1 MDNLQIFEGH
11 RVEVFELDGQVLFN
25 PYHVGECLELVESSV
40 RNYLAKMN
48 EKQAIKVK
56 NSDVQDKDIRKLNN
70 AGEKFLTESGVYK
83 LVFKSHKPKAEKF
96 TDWVTD
102 EVLPAIHKT
111 GGYVADDDLFLK
123 TYFPYADETT
133 KQMFKSTLATV
144 RKQNE
149 VIENQ
154 RKEIVHK
161 KDVINGLVSNITLAE
176 KRQILN
182 RVVKYGHVNY
192 RERWAALYR
201 EFENKYHMDLQY
213 RFDKYNKT
221 NKPKCKNKLE
231 YIDRVMGKIPE
242 LYEIATKLY
251 ENDVKALVEEMY
263 GIAG

>member
-1 MDNLQIFEGH
+1 
-11 RVEVFELDGQVLFN
+11 
-25 PYHVGECLELVESSV
+25 
-40 RNYLAKMN
+40 
-48 EKQAIKVK
+48 
-56 NSDVQDKDIRKLNN
+56 
-70 AGEKFLTESGVYK
+70 
-83 LVFKSHKPKAEKF
+83 
-96 TDWVTD
+96 
-102 EVLPAIHKT
+102 
-111 GGYVADDDLFLK
+111 
-123 TYFPYADETT
+123 
-133 KQMFKSTLATV
+133 MFKSTLATV

-242 LYEIATKLY
+242 LYEIAAKLY

-263 GIAG
+263 GIAV